1 MIRPRPLMSV
11 AAFLL
16 STTVATSVATAQ
28 TVIVRRAPAAGT
40 VEVVMGSNVL
50 GTGTV
55 DPLGDATVT
64 LKTFPGSGTEVA
76 LQVFVDVC
84 GTGRRVVLVERS
96 FQASPVSADCV
107 RRAVS
112 GFFIVRPIST
122 LVIDVGESTPTLRLR
137 QGAAPAAWLRH
148 GPPPPPSLFS
158 SAPGLELFGAANF
171 VTFREAVDRS
181 CGTVQGCV
189 GKDFTPAYAAGGAY
203 WISPFFGAHMS
214 YLRAG
219 TVNVSAAGRAFRFDT
234 TVDVEALTLGGIVG
248 VPIGRT
254 RLFGHVGTNR
264 HRAASVT
271 VETTDDSVVV
281 VDGVPRTIPG
291 GTETFVFS
299 TSGWGWQFG
308 GGFDVWVTPAFALFA
323 EAGSGPIKGANR
335 NTPEGVIDDHMTYVL
350 VGGRVRLVR
359 LLR

>member
-1 MIRPRPLMSV
+1 MSV

-16 STTVATSVATAQ
+16 STTVVTAVATAQ
-28 TVIVRRAPAAGT
+28 TVIVRRAPAGGS
-40 VEVVMGSNVL
+40 VEIVMGSNVL

-64 LKTFPGSGTEVA
+64 LTSFPGTGTEAA
-76 LQVFVDVC
+76 LQVFIDVC
-84 GTGRRVVLVERS
+84 GTSRRVVLVERS

-122 LVIDVGESTPTLRLR
+122 LVIDVGEATPTLRLR
-137 QGAAPAAWLRH
+137 QGTAPAAWLRH

-158 SAPGLELFGAANF
+158 AAPGLELFGAANF
-171 VTFREAVDRS
+171 ATFRDAVGRA
-181 CGTVQGCV
+181 CGTAQNCS
-189 GKDFTPAYAAGGAY
+189 GKDFTPAYSVGAAY
-203 WISPFFGAHMS
+203 WVSPYFGAHAS
-214 YLRAG
+214 YFRAG
-219 TVNVSAAGRAFRFDT
+219 TVNVAGTATTFRFDAT
-234 TVDVEALTLGGIVG
+234 IDVEALTVGGIFG
-248 VPIGRT
+248 APIGRT
-254 RLFGHVGTNR
+254 RLFGYLGTNR
-264 HRAASVT
+264 HRAAAVT
-271 VETTDDSVVV
+271 VQTSNDIVVV
-281 VDGVPRTIPG
+281 VDGVSRTIPG

-308 GGFDVWVTPAFALFA
+308 GGFDVWVTPALAMFA

-350 VGGRVRLVR
+350 IGGRVRLNR